1 MKGLSGIL
9 SSVSPTTIAQAV
21 SSSSKYSYKANTYTT
36 YNNITG
42 QIETHSISEVGDSI
56 LGYGLSL
63 RNNIDNIIKNGRP
76 WPQTTTDKGFLPPIL
91 VTPNKDFRYGSEP
104 AKTDQYS
111 VSGNPDSTN
120 PESKLYSSPNMVNNI
135 KVGEYEYT
143 DWMGQLIKINPDS
156 SILDTSERFNES
168 KNIPKTASELQS
180 SPYSTRDTYLI
191 FGDTKTDYFK
201 HGLQVIDNLT
211 PIENPEDGKSTLRL
225 GQFQETPFE
234 NNDPVIFGFE
244 IIIDDYSSPLL
255 NGSIT
260 DFLTLYSGVDE
271 IKYKI
276 PVYEDFKQQ
285 FSKLF
290 RTKSN
295 LKVNLEQ
302 TSISKSKTNYAH
314 TDSPKNIFGNG
325 RSAYLGYYLKKV
337 GGLQNLIESNTS
349 DKKKFLVDYGTD
361 VITLDFF
368 EDVSLSVGTLAHLY
382 KLLYWSKPNGKGL
395 VPENLLRFNCD
406 IIVSECRNFN
416 RVRKAIDT
424 GNLEVIKDNVSRYI
438 YSLKECQFFFNTMP
452 HNADVDLSAI
462 QTYDTYSM
470 QFDYKYSAVKF
481 EKFMPNYNE
490 KTGNFGKYVGY
501 DGGAIWKIGNPG
513 ARAARGATQTSASDT
528 SLPRFF
534 TAGGNAYSQN
544 GVTKPFILN
553 KFGINLPS
561 NPAGFTTDEKVTDQE
576 TNKDKP
582 DLEKYKRYAK
592 DQTAIGKSLSKL
604 VSDQNKMSEFL
615 NSPQNVLKTSAESA
629 IQNFA
634 EKNKNIGIP
643 LSLGELTNKKTDTN
657 IGNFIERLKD
667 QTVKSV
673 KQELTKLVDGRV
685 SLLSRTINKL
695 LIGEVGGKG
704 VSPPQ
709 NVYIGPQDPMGIAM
723 TNIGNRFFYDVRN
736 DLADFVGGAVSNV
749 LNGTITSITKK

>member
-1 MKGLSGIL
+1 MADTPNTNLDITKIQTP
-9 SSVSPTTIAQAV
+9 SVDTV
-21 SSSSKYSYKANTYTT
+21 KAK
-36 YNNITG
+36 
-42 QIETHSISEVGDSI
+42 SED
-56 LGYGLSL
+56 L
-63 RNNIDNIIKNGRP
+63 RANIDNIIKNGRP
-76 WPQTTTDKGFLPPIL
+76 WPQASTNKGFLPSIL
-91 VTPNKDFRYGSEP
+91 IAPNKDFKFEKPSNTNVNSDVNP
-104 AKTDQYS
+104 I
-111 VSGNPDSTN
+111 GNKIGD
-120 PESKLYSSPNMVNNI
+120 
-135 KVGEYEYT
+135 YEYT
-143 DWMGQLIKINPDS
+143 DWLGQKLTPNGT
-156 SILDTSERFNES
+156 SIDTKERFNES
-168 KNIPKTASELQS
+168 KNIPKTATELQS
-180 SPYSTRDTYLI
+180 SPYSIRDTYLI

-201 HGLQVIDNLT
+201 HSLQVIDNLT
-211 PIENPEDGKSTLRL
+211 PIENPESGNSTLRF

-260 DFLTLYSGVDE
+260 DFLTIYSGVDE

-302 TSISKSKTNYAH
+302 TSISKLKTNYGH

-325 RSAYLGYYLKKV
+325 RAAYLGYYLKKV

-361 VITLDFF
+361 TITLDFT

-406 IIVSECRNFN
+406 IIISECRNFN

-452 HNADVDLSAI
+452 HNADIDLSAI

-470 QFDYKYSAVKF
+470 QFDYKYSTVKF
-481 EKFMPNYNE
+481 EKFMSNYNE
-490 KTGNFGKYVGY
+490 KNGNFGKYVGY

-513 ARAARGATQTSASDT
+513 ARATRGATQTSASDT

-534 TAGGNAYSQN
+534 TSGGNAYSQN

-561 NPAGFTTDEKVTDQE
+561 NPTGFTTDEKVTDQE

-582 DLEKYKRYAK
+582 DLEQYKRYTK
-592 DQTAIGKSLSKL
+592 DQTVIGKDLSKL
-604 VSDQNKMSEFL
+604 VSDQNKLSEFL
-615 NSPQNVLKTSAESA
+615 NSPQTILKTNAESA
-629 IQNFA
+629 IKNFI
-634 EKNKNIGIP
+634 EKNKPTGIP
-643 LSLGELTNKKTDTN
+643 LSLGELTNKKSDTN

-673 KQELTKLVDGRV
+673 KQELKTLVDGRV

-695 LIGEVGGKG
+695 LIGQVGGKG